1 MSSTEVERSGDGAPR
16 NRNEKR
22 QLHDSGDELDAFSE
36 ELRQRPE
43 VGSINK
49 IAVVMAYIL
58 MGLKGV
64 SALALLWATVV
75 LLGGFVSDLTKTD
88 FWYLTIIAFVQAA
101 GLSDAMGD
109 ARMVSFRVWIS
120 SIFYDI
126 IHAEKK
132 HHDVRTQLPREQR
145 RKREASTIVDL
156 ILESTIVDR
165 ILFGI
170 FIPVVYLAL
179 SGPFLCAML
188 SVLRLAKQDYGI
200 ADGDTSK
207 VNLKPALNLFYCVS
221 LAQGTMFL
229 SCTVLGAFLNGKA
242 LSCIAQKHGLSPTVL
257 RAYSRKTKEMCQN
270 NPESRV
276 SWNLITYGADLLDSQ
291 CPEDYAAGGRALV
304 MLIDQSSPIQIRRL
318 LMRSPRQRIQKLIR
332 TLAWRSP
339 QDQEMRWLAARL
351 VEHLAADLNL
361 AHFPGALECVSSLFD
376 EDTLL
381 LTFVPGQRENGEEID
396 RDLVLPGLRILENL
410 AHDRHNCTLIY
421 NTKDLLSKIVAPI
434 SSNELIEDI
443 KSSTAWTKVVQGSLK
458 VVSRLMG
465 STGTTG
471 EEMQN
476 QIAND
481 SNAVSNLEA
490 ILDMDTKN
498 GSDVIELH
506 VQAIEVL
513 TQLILHHPASS
524 ATRGREKLTKRVL
537 HIFVTANWMRDYLED
552 VKRKIDQPIQRS
564 MLTVEA
570 QGKKKM
576 KEAQETASRLKEK
589 AGEALAMLS
598 SDLES
603 IKSIPGCDDGVHCL
617 TELLDSNVKTIK
629 CKISAT
635 DTVEIEI
642 KIGCR
647 ISAAVIL
654 KHLSNYIKGPTLR
667 KVLTELLP
675 VKQAEARGTRR
686 IRCWERVTHYN
697 SRSRSDIE
705 NPSDGGEG
713 KPSALLSA
721 NQQCDETRL
730 QAELLSLITKI
741 RASNNLNFTEILLTQ
756 LTPQN
761 TLEDFVV
768 MLKKMVEDNM
778 YASPSCLAIQKLTCE
793 MVEEFLQDDG
803 NVEVIDKHDII
814 GTLLKASKTMD
825 RLESSMHFT
834 GVRHDCHG
842 VPLKPLSSVLAK
854 RAGDLLTQRKRALGI
869 NIAPAGVPLP

>member
-1 MSSTEVERSGDGAPR
+1 
-16 NRNEKR
+16 
-22 QLHDSGDELDAFSE
+22 
-36 ELRQRPE
+36 
-43 VGSINK
+43 
-49 IAVVMAYIL
+49 
-58 MGLKGV
+58 
-64 SALALLWATVV
+64 
-75 LLGGFVSDLTKTD
+75 
-88 FWYLTIIAFVQAA
+88 
-101 GLSDAMGD
+101 MGD

-120 SIFYDI
+120 SIFYDSVR
-126 IHAEKK
+126 AERKY
-132 HHDVRTQLPREQR
+132 HDVHTQLAREQR
-145 RKREASTIVDL
+145 QKRQASTIVDL
-156 ILESTIVDR
+156 TLASTFVDR

-170 FIPVVYLAL
+170 FMPVVYLAL

-207 VNLKPALNLFYCVS
+207 ANLKPALNLFYCVS

-229 SCTVLGAFLNGKA
+229 SCTVLGTVVNRKA
-242 LSCIAQKHGLSPTVL
+242 LSSIAQKHGLSPTVL
-257 RAYSRKTKEMCQN
+257 RAYSHKTKEMCQN

-304 MLIDQSSPIQIRRL
+304 MLIDQSTPLQIRRL

-351 VEHLAADLNL
+351 VEHLAANLNL

-376 EDTLL
+376 EDSLL
-381 LTFVPGQRENGEEID
+381 LTFVPGQRENGEEFD

-443 KSSTAWTKVVQGSLK
+443 KSSAAWTKVLHMSLK

-471 EEMQN
+471 EEMRN
-476 QIAND
+476 LFAND

-490 ILDMDTKN
+490 ILDMDTKS
-498 GSDVIELH
+498 GSGVIELH

-513 TQLILHHPASS
+513 TQLVLHHPASS
-524 ATRGREKLTKRVL
+524 ATRGRGKLVERAL
-537 HIFVTANWMRDYLED
+537 HIFVTVDWMGDYLENE
-552 VKRKIDQPIQRS
+552 KRKIGQPTQPILRS
-564 MLTVEA
+564 MQPRMVNPCLFFFTGYSTEEQMVKEA
-570 QGKKKM
+570 AEAPGKKKM

-654 KHLSNYIKGPTLR
+654 KHLSNYIKAPTLR

-686 IRCWERVTHYN
+686 IRCWEPVTHYN

-741 RASNNLNFTEILLTQ
+741 RASNNLNFTEILLSQ
-756 LTPQN
+756 TPPN

-778 YASPSCLAIQKLTCE
+778 YATPACLAIQKLTCE
-793 MVEEFLQDDG
+793 MVEEFLQDDA

-869 NIAPAGVPLP
+869 NIAPAGVPPP

>member
-1 MSSTEVERSGDGAPR
+1 MSSTGVERSGDGAPR
-16 NRNEKR
+16 SRNAKR
-22 QLHDSGDELDAFSE
+22 QQRGSGDELDAFSE

-43 VGSINK
+43 VSSINK

-88 FWYLTIIAFVQAA
+88 FWYLTIIGFVQAA

-126 IHAEKK
+126 IRTERK

-145 RKREASTIVDL
+145 RTREASTIVDL

-207 VNLKPALNLFYCVS
+207 ANLKPALNLFYCVS

-229 SCTVLGAFLNGKA
+229 SCTVLGAVINRKA
-242 LSCIAQKHGLSPTVL
+242 LSSIAQNHGLSPTVL
-257 RAYSRKTKEMCQN
+257 RAYSRKTSEMCQN

-291 CPEDYAAGGRALV
+291 CPEDYASGGRALV
-304 MLIDQSSPIQIRRL
+304 MLIDQSTPLQIRRL

-443 KSSTAWTKVVQGSLK
+443 KSSTAWTKVLHMSLK

-471 EEMQN
+471 EEMRN
-476 QIAND
+476 LIAND

-490 ILDMDTKN
+490 ILDMDTKS
-498 GSDVIELH
+498 GSGVIELH

-513 TQLILHHPASS
+513 TQLALHHPTSS
-524 ATRGREKLTKRVL
+524 ATRGRERLIKQAL
-537 HIFVTANWMRDYLED
+537 HIFVTADWMRDYLED
-552 VKRKIDQPIQRS
+552 EKKKIDQPTQRS
-564 MLTVEA
+564 MLA

-598 SDLES
+598 CDSEA
-603 IKSIPGCDDGVHCL
+603 IKSFTACKDDEVCRL
-617 TELLDSNVKTIK
+617 TELLDSNIKTIK

-635 DTVEIEI
+635 DTMEIEI

-647 ISAAVIL
+647 ISATVIL
-654 KHLSNYIKGPTLR
+654 KHLSNYIKAPTLR

-675 VKQAEARGTRR
+675 VKQAEARGTHR

-697 SRSRSDIE
+697 SGSRSDIE

-713 KPSALLSA
+713 KPSALRSR
-721 NQQCDETRL
+721 NQQCDGRRL

-741 RASNNLNFTEILLTQ
+741 RASNNLNFTEILLSQ
-756 LTPQN
+756 TPPN

-768 MLKKMVEDNM
+768 MLKKMVEDNI
-778 YASPSCLAIQKLTCE
+778 YATPTCLAIQKLTCE

-834 GVRHDCHG
+834 GVCHDCHG

-854 RAGDLLTQRKRALGI
+854 RAGDLLTRRKRTLGI